1 MKTKKLLAV
10 ALAAG
15 MLIGGGTKALDL
27 AIPTAYATEEKS
39 LEQLE
44 VDLETAKKEQED
56 LQNKKTAS
64 ENELKRIK
72 AKLRSKR
79 ISNEEREKLKKQ
91 EQEET
96 ENIAKYTEGLKK
108 VENQITELEK
118 KIEEAK
124 RAPVQEFTIE
134 VTTTKPD
141 GSVAQSTVTG
151 KDVNEAKQNVT
162 NAAEKID
169 GYITNIDFSTDN
181 KKATVTYTKKPEKV
195 KEWDVNVSLQIY
207 SLTGKL
213 WQDVPGATIT
223 LTNNDTGATVHT
235 YTTTTD
241 NDGRAHANVPEGNYT
256 LTVTNLPTGGVLAGK
271 TYRWQGP
278 SSKSIKVSGPHSQA
292 FYLEELFTLVS
303 KYVDTKG
310 NVIAPEESAQFNRTQ
325 LYQGEANP
333 NPKDIEGYRYKELRN
348 EGSLQEGRGTFTYVY
363 EALYTRFV
371 DEAGNDIAPKAKG
384 IKEPLYIDGYKW
396 MNTIKDDKGNITYVY
411 QAVTDEKPEN
421 PTPDPDKKPETQ
433 PDKKPEDKPEI
444 KPEDGKDNSD
454 ENKAKDL
461 IDKLN
466 KNTSE
471 IEKILKENEANQE
484 KEPDKK
490 PDEKPDKKPD
500 KKPEKKD
507 GKKSPSKKK
516 SNPKTG
522 ITGISLVA
530 GTLATA
536 SVALVTTKKK
546 NK

>member
-1 MKTKKLLAV
+1 MKTKKILAV

-44 VDLETAKKEQED
+44 ADLEAAKKEQED
-56 LQNKKTAS
+56 LQNKKTES
-64 ENELKRIK
+64 ENNLKSIRRQLKSKTIK
-72 AKLRSKR
+72 AEKR
-79 ISNEEREKLKKQ
+79 EELKKQ

-108 VENQITELEK
+108 VEKQITELEK

-124 RAPVQEFTIE
+124 KAPVQEFTIE

-141 GSVAQSTVTG
+141 GTVAKSIVTG
-151 KDVNEAKQNVT
+151 KDVNEAKENVT

-169 GYITNIDFSTDN
+169 GYKIKINFSADN
-181 KKATVTYTKKPEKV
+181 KKATVTYIKEEEKE
-195 KEWDVNVSLQIY
+195 KIWDLNTSLQIRV
-207 SLTGKL
+207 LEGK
-213 WQDVPGATIT
+213 WIDVPGATVT
-223 LTNNDTGATVHT
+223 LTNNDTGEIVHT
-235 YTTTTD
+235 YTTVE
-241 NDGRAHANVPEGNYT
+241 GFAHAQIPEGNYT
-256 LTVTNLPTGGVLAGK
+256 LTVTNLPTGGILEGK
-271 TYRWQGP
+271 KYRWERQTSTFKHAGTRSEP
-278 SSKSIKVSGPHSQA
+278 FHLI
-292 FYLEELFTLVS
+292 EELQIITRF
-303 KYVDTKG
+303 VDTEG
-310 NVIAPEESAQFNRTQ
+310 NQIAPDEE
-325 LYQGEANP
+325 GEVAK
-333 NPKDIEGYRYKELRN
+333 KDIEGYYYNKTTKKGDRVTR
-348 EGSLQEGRGTFTYVY
+348 RGYLIHVY

-384 IKEPLYIDGYKW
+384 IKEPLYIVGYRW
-396 MNTIKDDKGNITYVY
+396 MNTIKDDKGNVTYVY
-411 QAVTDEKPEN
+411 QAVSDEKPEN

-471 IEKILKENEANQE
+471 IEKILKENEANQD

-490 PDEKPDKKPD
+490 PDEKPDKKPE
-500 KKPEKKD
+500 KKPEKDNK
-507 GKKSPSKKK
+507 GKK

-522 ITGISLVA
+522 VAGISLVA

-536 SVALVTTKKK
+536 SAALVATKKK

>member
-27 AIPTAYATEEKS
+27 AIPTAYATEAKS

-44 VDLETAKKEQED
+44 ADLKAAKKEQED
-56 LQNKKTAS
+56 LQNKKTVS
-64 ENELKRIK
+64 ENNLKNIRIK
-72 AKLRSKR
+72 LKSKK
-79 ISNEEREKLKKQ
+79 IKQEEREELKKQ
-91 EQEET
+91 EQKET
-96 ENIAKYTEGLKK
+96 ENIAKYTEDLKK

-124 RAPVQEFTIE
+124 RAPVQEFEIK
-134 VTTTKPD
+134 VTTTDPKNN
-141 GSVAQSTVTG
+141 VTETTVTG
-151 KDVNEAKQNVT
+151 KDVNEAKENV
-162 NAAEKID
+162 EKGVKKIY
-169 GYITNIDFSTDN
+169 GYIAKIEYSADN
-181 KKATVTYTKKPEKV
+181 KTATVTYEK
-195 KEWDVNVSLQIY
+195 DPNALYNYNSSLQI
-207 SLTGKL
+207 LPLIGK
-213 WQDVPGATIT
+213 WENVPGATIEVK
-223 LTNNDTGATVHT
+223 NADTGEVINTF
-235 YTTTTD
+235 TTTD
-241 NDGRAHANVPEGNYT
+241 GYSHFKAKAGNYEI
-256 LTVTNLPTGGVLAGK
+256 TVTNVPTDGVLAGK
-271 TYRWQGP
+271 KWKWNSPQTRTFSLPVAASMPFHLYE
-278 SSKSIKVSGPHSQA
+278 V
-292 FYLEELFTLVS
+292 FTLVS
-303 KYVDTKG
+303 KYVDTDG
-310 NVIAPEESAQFNRTQ
+310 NTIAPEETVELDRFELRSFK
-325 LYQGEANP
+325 P
-333 NPKDIEGYRYKELRN
+333 NPKEIEGYKYKELRN
-348 EGSLQEGRGTFTYVY
+348 EGSLQEGIGTFTYVY

-384 IKEPLYIDGYKW
+384 IKEPLYIVGYKW

-484 KEPDKK
+484 EPSKDPEKE
-490 PDEKPDKKPD
+490 PDKKPD

-507 GKKSPSKKK
+507 GKKAPSKKK

-536 SVALVTTKKK
+536 SAALVATKKK

>member
-39 LEQLE
+39 LEQLKTE
-44 VDLETAKKEQED
+44 LKEAQDKKADLEHKKAFNEQKLAETEKLLED
-56 LQNKKTAS
+56 QTIDWQRRARLKAYKKTAE
-64 ENELKRIK
+64 ENLAEI
-72 AKLRSKR
+72 
-79 ISNEEREKLKKQ
+79 NKQ
-91 EQEET
+91 LPEVNKQ
-96 ENIAKYTEGLKK
+96 IADL
-108 VENQITELEK
+108 
-118 KIEEAK
+118 EAK
-124 RAPVQEFTIE
+124 IKNATPAEVFTIE

-141 GSVAQSTVTG
+141 GKTTQSTVTG
-151 KDVNEAKQNVT
+151 KDAEEAKKNVEK
-162 NAAEKID
+162 NAEKID
-169 GYITNIDFSTDN
+169 GYKINIKFSADN
-181 KKATVTYTKKPEKV
+181 KTATVTYEEDEQVNT
-195 KEWDVNVSLQIY
+195 WDVNVSLQIN
-207 SLTGKL
+207 SLTGKP

-223 LTNNDTGATVHT
+223 LTNNDTGALVHT

-241 NDGRAHANVPEGNYT
+241 NDGYAHANVLEGNYT
-256 LTVTNLPTGGVLAGK
+256 LTVTSLPTGGVLAGK

-278 SSKSIKVSGPHSQA
+278 SSVSKKVKGPTSQP
-292 FYLEELFTLVS
+292 FWLEELYTLVS
-303 KYVDTKG
+303 KYVDTEG

-325 LYQGEANP
+325 LNQGEADP
-333 NPKDIEGYRYKELRN
+333 NPKDIEGYKYKEFTS
-348 EGSLQEGRGTFTYVY
+348 EGGPSQGRGTFTYIY

-384 IKEPLYIDGYKW
+384 IKEPLYIVGYRW

-411 QAVTDEKPEN
+411 QAVSDEKPEN

-466 KNTSE
+466 KNTAE
-471 IEKILKENEANQE
+471 IEKILKENEANQD

-490 PDEKPDKKPD
+490 PDEKPDKKPE
-500 KKPEKKD
+500 KKPEKDNK
-507 GKKSPSKKK
+507 GKK

-522 ITGISLVA
+522 VAGISLVA
-530 GTLATA
+530 GSLAAA
-536 SVALVTTKKK
+536 SAALVATKKK

>member
-44 VDLETAKKEQED
+44 TDLEAAKKEQED

-64 ENELKRIK
+64 ESKLKDIK
-72 AKLRSKR
+72 RQLRSKR

-91 EQEET
+91 EEEET
-96 ENIAKYTEGLKK
+96 DNIAKYTEGLKK

-169 GYITNIDFSTDN
+169 GYKINIKFSADN
-181 KKATVTYTKKPEKV
+181 KTATVTYEKEDEQV
-195 KEWDVNVSLQIY
+195 NTWDVNVSLQIN
-207 SLTGKL
+207 SLTGKP

-223 LTNNDTGATVHT
+223 LTNNDTGAVVHT

-241 NDGRAHANVPEGNYT
+241 NDGYAHANVPEGNYT

-278 SSKSIKVSGPHSQA
+278 SSVSKKIKGPTSQP
-292 FYLEELFTLVS
+292 FWLEELFTLVS
-303 KYVDTKG
+303 RYVDTEG
-310 NVIAPEESAQFNRTQ
+310 NVIAPEETAQFNRTQ
-325 LYQGEANP
+325 LYRGEANP
-333 NPKDIEGYRYKELRN
+333 NPKDIEGYKYKEFTS
-348 EGSLQEGRGTFTYVY
+348 EGGPSQGRGTFTYVY
-363 EALYTRFV
+363 EALIYTRFV
-371 DEAGNDIAPKAKG
+371 DPSGNDIAPKEYG
-384 IKEPLYIDGYKW
+384 IKEFKIIKGYKW
-396 MNTIKDDKGNITYVY
+396 IKTEKDEKGN
-411 QAVTDEKPEN
+411 VTHIYLPEY
-421 PTPDPDKKPETQ
+421 PDDDSTTTTTEETNK
-433 PDKKPEDKPEI
+433 DNETKPEDTKPED

-466 KNTSE
+466 KNTAE
-471 IEKILKENEANQE
+471 IEKILKENEANQD

-490 PDEKPDKKPD
+490 PDEKPDKKPE
-500 KKPEKKD
+500 KKPEKDNK
-507 GKKSPSKKK
+507 GKK

-522 ITGISLVA
+522 VAGISLVA
-530 GTLATA
+530 GSLALA
-536 SVALVTTKKK
+536 SAALVATKKK

>member
-27 AIPTAYATEEKS
+27 AIPIAYAEENKS
-39 LEQLE
+39 LDEL
-44 VDLETAKKEQED
+44 KKELEGAKNKQKD
-56 LQNKKTAS
+56 LQDKKANTEKKLADNEKILERDDLDWQRRERLKAYIKS
-64 ENELKRIK
+64 EK
-72 AKLRSKR
+72 
-79 ISNEEREKLKKQ
+79 EE
-91 EQEET
+91 
-96 ENIAKYTEGLKK
+96 IAKYNK
-108 VENQITELEK
+108 ELEEVGK
-118 KIEEAK
+118 QIADLEAK
-124 RAPVQEFTIE
+124 IKNATPAGVFTIE

-141 GSVAQSTVTG
+141 GKTTQSTVTG
-151 KDVNEAKQNVT
+151 KDAEEAKKNVEK
-162 NAAEKID
+162 NAEKID
-169 GYITNIDFSTDN
+169 GYKINIKFSADN
-181 KKATVTYTKKPEKV
+181 KTATVTYEEDEQVNT
-195 KEWDVNVSLQIY
+195 WDVNVSLQIN
-207 SLTGKL
+207 SLTGKP

-223 LTNNDTGATVHT
+223 LTNNDTGALVHT

-241 NDGRAHANVPEGNYT
+241 NDGYAHANVLEGNYT
-256 LTVTNLPTGGVLAGK
+256 LTVTSLPTGGVLAGK

-278 SSKSIKVSGPHSQA
+278 SSVSKKIKGPTSQP
-292 FYLEELFTLVS
+292 FWLEELFTLVS
-303 KYVDTKG
+303 RYVDTEG
-310 NVIAPEESAQFNRTQ
+310 NVIAPEETAQFNRTQ
-325 LYQGEANP
+325 LYQGEAR
-333 NPKDIEGYRYKELRN
+333 PKIKEIEGYKYKELTH
-348 EGSLQEGRGTFTYVY
+348 EGGPSQGRGIVTFIY

-384 IKEPLYIDGYKW
+384 IKEPLYIVGYKW

-411 QAVTDEKPEN
+411 QAVSDEKPEN

-471 IEKILKENEANQE
+471 IEKILKENEANQD

-490 PDEKPDKKPD
+490 PDEKPDKKPE
-500 KKPEKKD
+500 KKPEKGNK
-507 GKKSPSKKK
+507 GKK

-522 ITGISLVA
+522 VAGISLVA
-530 GTLATA
+530 GSLAAA
-536 SVALVTTKKK
+536 SAALVATKKK

>member
-44 VDLETAKKEQED
+44 ADLEAAKKEQED

-64 ENELKRIK
+64 EN
-72 AKLRSKR
+72 KLRDIKRKLKKSKT
-79 ISNEEREKLKKQ
+79 ITKEEREKLIKQ

-96 ENIAKYTEGLKK
+96 ENIAKYTESLKK

-124 RAPVQEFTIE
+124 KAPVQEFEIK
-134 VTTTKPD
+134 VTTTDPKNN
-141 GSVAQSTVTG
+141 VTETTVKG
-151 KDVNEAKQNVT
+151 KDVNEAKENVKKGVK
-162 NAAEKID
+162 KIY
-169 GYITNIDFSTDN
+169 GYIAKIEYSADN
-181 KKATVTYTKKPEKV
+181 KTATVTYEK
-195 KEWDVNVSLQIY
+195 DPNALYNYNSAFQI
-207 SLTGKL
+207 LPVLGDGK
-213 WQDVPGATIT
+213 WKDFPGATIEVRNT
-223 LTNNDTGATVHT
+223 DTGEVINTFT
-235 YTTTTD
+235 STD
-241 NDGRAHANVPEGNYT
+241 GYIHFKAKEGNYEI
-256 LTVTNLPTGGVLAGK
+256 TVTNVPTDGVLAGK
-271 TYRWQGP
+271 KWKWASPQTYTFSLPWAASRPFQ
-278 SSKSIKVSGPHSQA
+278 I
-292 FYLEELFTLVS
+292 YELFTLVS
-303 KYVDTKG
+303 KYVDTDG
-310 NVIAPEESAQFNRTQ
+310 NIIAPEETVELNR
-325 LYQGEANP
+325 YQIVGGEAD
-333 NPKDIEGYRYKELRN
+333 PKVKEIEGYKYKELRN
-348 EGSLQEGRGTFTYVY
+348 EGSFQEGRGTFTYVY

-384 IKEPLYIDGYKW
+384 IKEPLYIVGYRW

-471 IEKILKENEANQE
+471 IEKILKENEANQD

-490 PDEKPDKKPD
+490 PDEKPD

-522 ITGISLVA
+522 VAGISLVA
-530 GTLATA
+530 GTLAAA
-536 SVALVTTKKK
+536 SAALVATKKK